1 MTKKVLITAAN
12 GMGPHVIEAFQK
24 AGYEV
29 FAMARDEERKQAA
42 LAKNPDL
49 PADHVLVRDFT
60 SSDAQT
66 SAFWQQIIKDHRID
80 GVVNNAM
87 VTPKNSIT
95 RPQDRNQDRTWQV
108 NEKMATALFDACAGE
123 GVAVIQQ
130 STHNAHIL
138 NNNTD
143 AYRKSK
149 NAAREALQKRVHEK
163 GLKGVVLEL
172 GMVTVPGGGY
182 YRLEHAAEMP
192 IKLKLLQDPGLLQP
206 VVMKDVTQG
215 MIGIM
220 ENLWNSRTDRV
231 TSGHVYQ
238 AAGEKPMQLHEYIDG
253 IAKAMGI
260 EDRKKLPVPI
270 PLKLSHRFMRL
281 TGKLPVHDLLPF
293 DHVDMLELRRDF
305 SVTPEGV
312 AAFMK
317 AGNIA
322 KLQDPFSVYADYAE
336 KNTPYHGIGAL
347 MAQTGFD
354 VQHWWRS
361 IRNKPSPHE
370 ASPVPVRGAKTTS
383 RVLAVG
389 ATGFMGPRIVEELLA
404 QGHEV
409 VCVVRNPEKA
419 KKQLD
424 FAGVTFI
431 TADLNADIRP
441 EQWKTWLKD
450 HKIDTVVNNAGV
462 EKDSPGQSL
471 QNINVKA
478 PLNLIAA
485 SADVGRESGKPQR
498 FIQISTGFLTN
509 KDSDKFDYPKSKKEV
524 ETALAQS
531 ENIDWVVVRPNYV
544 YEPGRGH
551 IVFENLADL
560 PLLTFVKDGAKQP
573 ICNRDLA
580 IGIARIA
587 APGNKAHKCILE
599 AAGPESLTWKGM
611 VERVNDAMGR
621 SPQPMPRIPY
631 LLASFAAAANQH
643 LPQAL
648 LNKIAPFM
656 RVDSSTLKH
665 LDQKVFKMLCMETQS
680 DATDWI
686 KYTGFMPATIAEV
699 YRAWKKG
706 PEAYDALYNEKR
718 ETPPLKRPRRN
729 PPKPQDF

>member
-1 MTKKVLITAAN
+1 
-12 GMGPHVIEAFQK
+12 MGLYVIEAFQK

-29 FAMARDEERKQAA
+29 FAMARDKERKQAA

-49 PADHVLVRDFT
+49 SADHILVHDFT
-60 SSDAQT
+60 SPDAQT
-66 SAFWQQIIKDHRID
+66 PAFWQQLIKDYKID

-95 RPQDRNQDRTWQV
+95 RPQDLNQKRTWLV
-108 NEKMATALFDACAGE
+108 NEKMAAALFDACAVK
-123 GVAVIQQ
+123 GVPVIQQ

-149 NAAREALQKRVHEK
+149 NAARKALQQRAREK

-172 GMVTVPGGGY
+172 GMVTVPGSGY

-220 ENLWNSRTDRV
+220 ENLWSGLTDRAMP
-231 TSGHVYQ
+231 GQVYQ
-238 AAGEKPMQLHEYIDG
+238 AAGEKPMQMKEYIDG

-260 EDRKKLPVPI
+260 ENRKKFPVPL
-270 PLKLSHRFMRL
+270 PLKLTHRFMRL
-281 TGKLPVHDLLPF
+281 TGKLPVNDLLPF

-322 KLQDPFSVYADYAE
+322 RLQDPFGVYADYAE
-336 KNTPYHGIGAL
+336 KNTPYHGLGAL

-361 IRNKPSPHE
+361 IRNKPAHTEISP
-370 ASPVPVRGAKTTS
+370 APVKAVKTTS

-404 QGHEV
+404 AGHEV

-424 FAGVTFI
+424 FPGVTFI
-431 TADLNADIRP
+431 TADLNADIPP
-441 EQWKTWLKD
+441 EQWKTWLED
-450 HKIDTVVNNAGV
+450 HRINTVVNNAGV

-478 PLNLIAA
+478 PLNLITA
-485 SADVGRESGKPQR
+485 SAGIGSRSGKPLR
-498 FIQISTGFLTN
+498 FVQISTGFLTN
-509 KDSDKFDYPKSKKEV
+509 RDSDKFDYPRSKKEV
-524 ETALAQS
+524 ETVLSRS

-580 IGIARIA
+580 IGIARVA
-587 APGNKAHKCILE
+587 APNSKAHKCILE

-611 VERVNDAMGR
+611 LERVNEAMGR

-665 LDQKVFKMLCMETQS
+665 LDQNIFKMLCMGTQS
-680 DATDWI
+680 DPTDWI
-686 KYTGFMPATIAEV
+686 RYTGFTPATIAEV

-706 PEAYDALYNEKR
+706 PVAYDALYNEKR
-718 ETPPLKRPRRN
+718 DAAPLKRPRRN